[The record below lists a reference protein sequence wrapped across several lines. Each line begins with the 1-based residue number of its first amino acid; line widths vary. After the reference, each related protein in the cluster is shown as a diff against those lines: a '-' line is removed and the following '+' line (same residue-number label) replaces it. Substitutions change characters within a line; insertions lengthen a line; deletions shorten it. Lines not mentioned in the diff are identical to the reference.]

1 MDRGREGD
9 AGYEELAK
17 GFDRLDCPA
26 RNSPLAGGPPT
37 VRQAPGLFTNLLL
50 EKRERERERFSHCFI
65 SLYWNFSARTKLKGA
80 R

>member
-1 MDRGREGD
+1 MRGVD

-37 VRQAPGLFTNLLL
+37 VRQAPGLFTNRLLG
-50 EKRERERERFSHCFI
+50 KRERERFSHCFI
-65 SLYWNFSARTKLKGA
+65 RPYWNLSAHTK
-80 R
+80 

>member
-1 MDRGREGD
+1 MRGGGD
-9 AGYEELAK
+9 TGYEELAK

-50 EKRERERERFSHCFI
+50 GKREREKTI
-65 SLYWNFSARTKLKGA
+65 
-80 R
+80 

>member
-1 MDRGREGD
+1 MEGGD

-50 EKRERERERFSHCFI
+50 GKRERENDLVTV
-65 SLYWNFSARTKLKGA
+65 SLDPIGTFQLTLN
-80 R
+80 